1 MDTATNNAQTETI
14 VKRILTSEVKY
25 VIGICV
31 FLAGVVAPFYM
42 VKQDVA
48 LIKQNHY
55 THIEALTKQIEKNT
69 EEIKKLNEDQVRLME
84 IIIENKTKIN
94 LYNKNQGYNE

>member
-1 MDTATNNAQTETI
+1 MRETLHNLMTN
-14 VKRILTSEVKY
+14 EVKY
-25 VIGICV
+25 LIGVIIFV
-31 FLAGVVAPFYM
+31 VGVVAPFYM

-55 THIEALTKQIEKNT
+55 THIEAMTKQIEANSR
-69 EEIKKLNEDQVRLME
+69 EIKELNETQNKLME

-94 LYNKNQGYNE
+94 LYHH